1 MKITG
6 LDKLARQTDELA
18 RFAKAID
25 GDLVTVKFDPN
36 DTTSVQEAIR
46 QMERAVDA
54 KAAPFRSNSL
64 VMNLAV
70 QTKEKFRQAIRA
82 RKASS

>member
-6 LDKLARQTDELA
+6 FDKLARQTDELA

-25 GDLVTVKFDPN
+25 GDLVTVKFDP
-36 DTTSVQEAIR
+36 DDPTSVQEAIR

-64 VMNLAV
+64 VMNLAA
-70 QTKEKFRQAIRA
+70 QTKEKFRQAIRS
-82 RKASS
+82 RKG